1 MDAIVKP
8 FVSAGLLISMA
19 FLALGLTME
28 GLAGP
33 YSLWGVGTYTAVAG
47 VLGTG
52 LFGGFFVGMLTDGSP
67 SY

>member
-1 MDAIVKP
+1 MDELVKP
-8 FVSAGLLISMA
+8 FVSFAVLISLS
-19 FLALGLTME
+19 FLVLGLTME

-33 YSLWGVGTYTAVAG
+33 YSFWGFGTHIAVVG

-52 LFGGFFVGMLTDGSP
+52 LFGGFFIGTLTDRSR